1 MEYKITVMK
10 NAFYAQS
17 GGVTS
22 VINCS
27 AYGVISKFKK
37 DFSESNIYAS
47 KNGIVGLLEGEL
59 YDLSK
64 TKKPLHNLLDMP
76 GGIFGSCRYK
86 LPSLDDETFYK
97 NLFVQLEKI
106 NIGYFF
112 YNGGND
118 SADTCLKV
126 AKAAEK
132 YGYDLKAIAVPKTID
147 NDLAVTDNCPGF
159 GSVAKYVAISAKEAS
174 LDIKS
179 MCKTSTKVFV
189 LEVMGRHAGW
199 IAAAGELAN
208 NNEQTFVHKILLPE
222 ISFDEERFLS
232 GVEQDVSEYG
242 YSVIVASEGLKNKNG
257 ELYASST
264 EKDSFGHSQLGGLA
278 PKIASLITDK
288 LNLKNHWSV
297 ADYLQR
303 SARHISSLTDI
314 KQAVAV
320 GEAAVKLAAEGKSGV
335 MPIIKRISNSPYEW
349 VISEGDLNQIANEE
363 KTLPKNFISN
373 DGFGITEA
381 GRNYLQPLIEGESF
395 PKFSNGTPLYE
406 GLDLHLR
413 KI

>member
-1 MEYKITVMK
+1 MK

-37 DFSESNIYAS
+37 DFSEANIYAS

-373 DGFGITEA
+373 DGFRITEA

>member
-37 DFSESNIYAS
+37 NFLESDIYAS
-47 KNGIVGLLEGEL
+47 KNGIVGLLDGEL

-64 TKKPLHNLLDMP
+64 TKKPLENLLDLP

-86 LPSLDDETFYK
+86 LPSLEDKVFYK
-97 NLFVQLEKI
+97 NLFNQLEKLQ
-106 NIGYFF
+106 IGYFF

-147 NDLAVTDNCPGF
+147 NDLAITDNCPGF
-159 GSVAKYVAISAKEAS
+159 GSVAKYVGISAKEAS

-179 MCKTSTKVFV
+179 MCNTSTKVFV

-208 NNEQTFVHKILLPE
+208 NSEQTLVHKILLPE
-222 ISFDEERFLS
+222 VNFDEDKFLS
-232 GVEQDVSEYG
+232 GVEQDVIEHG
-242 YSVIVASEGLKNKNG
+242 YSVIVASEGLKNENG
-257 ELYASST
+257 ELYASSSET
-264 EKDSFGHSQLGGLA
+264 DSFGHSQLGGLA

-288 LNLKNHWSV
+288 LDLKNHWSV

-314 KQAVAV
+314 EQAVAV
-320 GEAAVKLAAEGKSGV
+320 GKAAVKLAAEGKSGV

-349 VISEGDLNQIANEE
+349 TISEGDLKEIANQE
-363 KTLPKNFISN
+363 KTLPKNFISS
-373 DGFGITEA
+373 DGFRITKD
-381 GRNYLQPLIEGESF
+381 GRDYLQPLIEGESF
-395 PKFSNGTPLYE
+395 PKFSNGIPLYE

>member
-37 DFSESNIYAS
+37 DFSEANIYAS

-86 LPSLDDETFYK
+86 LPNLDDETFYK

-335 MPIIKRISNSPYEW
+335 MPIIERISNSPYEW

>member
-1 MEYKITVMK
+1 MK

-37 DFSESNIYAS
+37 DFSEANIYAS

-86 LPSLDDETFYK
+86 LPSLDDETFYR

-363 KTLPKNFISN
+363 KTVPKNFISN

>member
-1 MEYKITVMK
+1 MK